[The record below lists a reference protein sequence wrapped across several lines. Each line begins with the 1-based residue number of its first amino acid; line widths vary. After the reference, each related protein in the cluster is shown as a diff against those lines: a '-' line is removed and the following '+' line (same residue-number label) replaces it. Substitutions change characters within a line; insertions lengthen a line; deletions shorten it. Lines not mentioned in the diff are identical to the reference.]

1 MQTEGVEKKGICY
14 PVHFDPAV
22 LVEENGDEIILFQ
35 REEGSWLKMSK
46 KLYRNICWH
55 LEHNQEFLPEYDR
68 ILKSLN
74 KCNILANKKQKR
86 LENVTVMLTDKCNLA
101 CKHCCA
107 SELSSSRDI
116 SFSILGKIIELEPMQ
131 ITVTGGEPLL
141 HKNIEEI
148 LCFLRTEYEGTLVLS
163 TNGTLVED
171 YLDLIFSYI
180 DKVEVS
186 LDGVEEEN
194 TEKYRGGGVYQRVL
208 DAVKI
213 LRQHEMPVAMS
224 IVSYDGRET
233 EKFFELNRK
242 YGTVPIIRELY
253 LNEKVLGNIDTLI
266 PNGKEGYIR
275 SVKNVIKKEE
285 GKTELALCGACSYQI
300 FLDCEGNVYPCGGL
314 SGDALKI
321 GNIRD
326 AEIFERVQNSPDVC
340 YRTVMQ
346 RILSE
351 EKFSKCRKCRVR
363 SFCWNCISDILSK
376 SMLPEVFEAYC
387 KSSFKKWELF
397 VWKEKERV

>member
-1 MQTEGVEKKGICY
+1 M
-14 PVHFDPAV
+14 
-22 LVEENGDEIILFQ
+22 
-35 REEGSWLKMSK
+35 
-46 KLYRNICWH
+46 
-55 LEHNQEFLPEYDR
+55 
-68 ILKSLN
+68 N

-194 TEKYRGGGVYQRVL
+194 TEKYRGGG
-208 DAVKI
+208 
-213 LRQHEMPVAMS
+213 S
-224 IVSYDGRET
+224 I
-233 EKFFELNRK
+233 
-242 YGTVPIIRELY
+242 
-253 LNEKVLGNIDTLI
+253 
-266 PNGKEGYIR
+266 
-275 SVKNVIKKEE
+275 
-285 GKTELALCGACSYQI
+285 
-300 FLDCEGNVYPCGGL
+300 
-314 SGDALKI
+314 
-321 GNIRD
+321 
-326 AEIFERVQNSPDVC
+326 
-340 YRTVMQ
+340 
-346 RILSE
+346 
-351 EKFSKCRKCRVR
+351 
-363 SFCWNCISDILSK
+363 SK
-376 SMLPEVFEAYC
+376 SFRGC
-387 KSSFKKWELF
+387 KDIKTA
-397 VWKEKERV
+397 